1 VIIGEGQQFFN
12 RSNVEL
18 FRGSSSVQDDQSVNE
33 NISNQVTGLA
43 RCFQTSFYP
52 VTDGSGRGVI
62 TNDPTK
68 VQVTAIDPQGN
79 LTPVTVIS
87 LNGATGEFCTQLIIP
102 SGYELLITYNF
113 KRGDTFVGIG
123 GVAPYN
129 VPENLLSQVPSTATQ
144 IVNGLTGSPPLS
156 GHVVVSLTNPGFA
169 GNFVTLQLVD
179 SSPSS
184 GVPDALAVSGAGT
197 NAIAINIRKSD
208 GSARTLADLVNL
220 INAGIPTLNG
230 GDLTVSAITGDSAA
244 ALSATFVVVS
254 VSPVTTALG
263 SAANYAILAYSG
275 ITNTGSSVITGGN
288 IGSAPTPGPEAG
300 FTFTAPAAI
309 DNTNAAAARIA
320 GQAAVTYYS
329 GLTPTQSG
337 LANLSANNGGGGVG
351 VYHAGVYSGGALDI
365 PTSITLDAQGNPNAV
380 FVFIAASTTVLES
393 GASVLLTNGAQAAN
407 VVWVVGSSF
416 TQIGNN
422 NTMVG
427 TILAYASISLD
438 GGSLNGRALAV
449 GGGNGAVTIAAAEA
463 VNVSAGSNSTTVG
476 TPGAILFAG
485 GHGGNS
491 NTVFKVAHA
500 PITDGTNGGVVTTD
514 VTKVI
519 VQVNG
524 SNVTVA
530 SLNGAAGTFTLA
542 SPVSAPI
549 ALGGTT
555 TSFTIQYYFNTWQNT
570 YDLIPAANVASI
582 TQVGLGPNRS
592 DFVQGTDY
600 VLGTVTTP
608 DGTVLQTIN
617 WGASV
622 SLSIGQSAAGES
634 ANFTPAEVTTALRD
648 DHVYLQPLAGAVN
661 GKNTVFSLP
670 DVPTDGSGLSVATDN
685 PALVQ
690 VYVGSDPL
698 EAFLSGAKQVAQLS
712 GANQLVTLYNPPA
725 AGNFVYA
732 SYYRSQ
738 LADHQYS
745 ITVVNPG
752 YAGNGTFIITDELG
766 RVIPLVTFTGGSV
779 AQAGPFADT
788 GVVYPNDFSDAQ
800 AQAGAAVDETVTLT
814 FNNDGNSVTV
824 PAIQATLTLNFNAGA
839 GHLTFTASTPGTG
852 GNLVQIVIDAT
863 DTNADPIVVN
873 GDIVTIYSS
882 WAGTPLTLAQIA
894 ALFPS
899 GETID
904 GGQVLCVATGT
915 ISGQAATTGST
926 NLAGGTNAVSAPVTH
941 SYTVH
946 SSVSKGSGSINNTG
960 YLDQTYEDLATGFR
974 VTVVNPADHAAY
986 GVPSIPLIY
995 NFTPGDTLTFT
1006 VATDAAGSAHQA
1018 VRNAGTPGV
1027 APAQANNLIAIQGLD
1042 TTVISDFGST
1052 AGDSVIVS
1060 TFNKSGNN
1068 PNIGEFYYVSFTT
1081 AKTAADYAIKL
1092 YTDPK
1097 VAYAQYGAPSTINRV
1112 SLAIQLMAANGVQTF
1127 GVIQVPVVPG
1137 TNQGTSQDFMN
1148 AIQTL
1153 TVALPGN
1160 TTKANIICPL
1170 STDPTVHQFL
1180 SRQLTTQ
1187 ANVRQKG
1194 EAIGFVGYD
1203 QFQTP
1208 STMRANA
1215 RGLANKRMIAIGAPV
1230 AGILITNPNTG
1241 VAVEYAVSGEFM
1253 AAAMMGLEANPSNDV
1268 AQSLTFQNL
1277 VGFSRLLVTYDDP
1290 TMDSMAA
1297 DGLTDLLN
1305 NNGAL
1310 LIRHYK
1316 TTDPSN
1322 PLTSEPTV
1330 TTITDYT
1337 SQVFRTDLNQFIG
1350 RKLLDSLVSDIQVV
1364 CNARLS
1370 SLVNQQI
1377 ISGYQNLS
1385 VVQDPTDPTQA
1396 DVTVTFKPMFCL
1408 LYVSVT
1414 FIVQTQLS

>member
-1 VIIGEGQQFFN
+1 MALFTSYAPPGVYTQVILQTNSAPTLGTARIPVIIGEGQQFFSN
-12 RSNVEL
+12 NNVEL
-18 FRGSSSVQDDQSVNE
+18 FRGSSSVQDDQSVSE
-33 NISNQVTGLA
+33 NISNQVTGLT
-43 RCFQTSFYP
+43 RTFNTSFYP
-52 VTDGSGRGVI
+52 VTDGTGKGVI
-62 TNDPTK
+62 SNNPTD
-68 VQVTAIDPQGN
+68 VQVESIDQSGN
-79 LTPVTVIS
+79 VVPVTVIS
-87 LNGATGEFCTQLIIP
+87 LNGATGVFTTQLIIP
-102 SGYELLITYNF
+102 TGFELLITYFF
-113 KRGDTFVGIG
+113 KRGDTFIGIG
-123 GVAPYN
+123 GVTPYN
-129 VPENLLSQVPSTATQ
+129 VPENLLSQIPSTAS
-144 IVNGLTGSPPLS
+144 LTVDDSGGSPPGTQSVVLGLS
-156 GHVVVSLTNPGFA
+156 TPGQT
-169 GNFVTLQLVD
+169 GNLVTLQFVA
-179 SSPSS
+179 
-184 GVPDALAVSGAGT
+184 GAAVPDAQAVGGAGT
-197 NAIAINIRKSD
+197 DAISINIT
-208 GSARTLADLVNL
+208 GPSATRTLADLVSL
-220 INAGIPTLNG
+220 VNAGIPTLDG
-230 GDLTVSAITGDSAA
+230 GYLTVTTTTGALNAPLTVS
-244 ALSATFVVVS
+244 
-254 VSPVTTALG
+254 
-263 SAANYAILAYSG
+263 SG
-275 ITNTGSSVITGGN
+275 AQPFTGG
-288 IGSAPTPGPEAG
+288 S
-300 FTFTAPAAI
+300 
-309 DNTNAAAARIA
+309 
-320 GQAAVTYYS
+320 
-329 GLTPTQSG
+329 
-337 LANLSANNGGGGVG
+337 
-351 VYHAGVYSGGALDI
+351 
-365 PTSITLDAQGNPNAV
+365 
-380 FVFIAASTTVLES
+380 
-393 GASVLLTNGAQAAN
+393 
-407 VVWVVGSSF
+407 
-416 TQIGNN
+416 
-422 NTMVG
+422 
-427 TILAYASISLD
+427 
-438 GGSLNGRALAV
+438 
-449 GGGNGAVTIAAAEA
+449 
-463 VNVSAGSNSTTVG
+463 
-476 TPGAILFAG
+476 
-485 GHGGNS
+485 GGNS
-491 NTVFKVAHA
+491 NTVFKVAHT
-500 PITDGTNGGVVTTD
+500 PIVDGTNGGVVTTD

-524 SNVTVA
+524 NPVTVA

-542 SPVSAPI
+542 SPVSAPV

-555 TSFTIQYYFNTWQNT
+555 TSFTIQYYFNSWQNT
-570 YDLIPAANVASI
+570 YDLLPGQNIASI
-582 TQVGLGPNRS
+582 TQVGLGPNRA

-600 VLGTVTTP
+600 VLGSITAP
-608 DGTVLQTIN
+608 DGSTVQTIN

-622 SLSIGQSAAGES
+622 SSAIGQSAAGEL

-648 DHVYLQPLAGAVN
+648 DQVYLQPLTGAVN
-661 GKNTVFSLP
+661 GKNVVFSLP
-670 DVPTDGSGLSVATDN
+670 DVPTDGSGLSIATDN

-698 EAFLSGAKQVAQLS
+698 EAFLNGAVRVAQLS

-725 AGNFVYA
+725 SGSLVYA

-766 RVIPLVTFTGGSV
+766 RVAPLVEFNLAASTV
-779 AQAGPFADT
+779 AQNGPFQDT

-814 FNNDGNSVTV
+814 FNNDGNTTIVL
-824 PAIQATLTLNFNAGA
+824 AIQARLALTFGAGTLTFHA
-839 GHLTFTASTPGTG
+839 TTPGIG

-863 DTNADPIVVN
+863 DLNADPVSIN

-882 WAGTPLTLAQIA
+882 WAGTALSLAQIA

-904 GGQVLCVATGT
+904 GGQILCTASGT
-915 ISGQAATTGST
+915 TSGNAATTGAT
-926 NLAGGTNAVSAPVTH
+926 NLSGGANAITTPVTH
-941 SYTVH
+941 SYTV
-946 SSVSKGSGSINNTG
+946 SSTNSKGSGSLNNIG

-974 VTVVNPADHAAY
+974 VTIVNPTDHADY
-986 GVPSIPLIY
+986 GVPNIPSAY
-995 NFTPGDTLTFT
+995 NFEPGDKLIFN
-1006 VATDAAGSAHQA
+1006 VYADATGANAA
-1018 VRNAGTPGV
+1018 VRNAGTPGI

-1042 TTVISDFGST
+1042 TTVISNFGST

-1081 AKTAADYAIKL
+1081 AKQAADYAIHL

-1097 VAYAQYGAPSTINRV
+1097 VAYANYGQPSTVNRV

-1153 TVALPGN
+1153 TIALPGY

-1208 STMRANA
+1208 ATMRANA

-1230 AGILITNPNTG
+1230 AGILITDPNTG

-1253 AAAMMGLEANPSNDV
+1253 AAAMMGLNANPSNDV

-1330 TTITDYT
+1330 TTITDYV
-1337 SQVFRTDLNQFIG
+1337 SQIFRTDLNQFIG
-1350 RKLLDSLVSDIQVV
+1350 RKLLDSLVTDIQVV

-1385 VVQDPTDPTQA
+1385 VVQDSTDPTQA

-1408 LYVSVT
+1408 LYVQVT

>member
-1 VIIGEGQQFFN
+1 MALFTSYAPPGVYTNVILQTSSAPTLGTARIPVIIGEGQQYFN
-12 RSNVEL
+12 RNNVEL

-33 NISNQVTGLA
+33 NISNQVTGLT
-43 RCFQTSFYP
+43 RTFQTSFYP
-52 VTDGSGRGVI
+52 VTDGSGKGTI
-62 TNDPTK
+62 TNTPSA
-68 VQVTAIDPQGN
+68 VQVESIDPSGN
-79 LTPVTVIS
+79 VVPVTVIS
-87 LNGATGEFCTQLIIP
+87 LNGATGQFTTQLIIP
-102 SGYELLITYNF
+102 SGYEILITYFF
-113 KRGDTFVGIG
+113 KRGDTFIGIG
-123 GVAPYN
+123 GVTPYN
-129 VPENLLSQVPSTATQ
+129 VPENLLPQIPSTAS
-144 IVNGLTGSPPLS
+144 LTVSDAGGSPPGTQTVVLGLS
-156 GHVVVSLTNPGFA
+156 TPGQT
-169 GNFVTLQLVD
+169 GNLVTLQFTAG
-179 SSPSS
+179 SA
-184 GVPDALAVSGAGT
+184 VPDASAVSGAGT
-197 NAIAINIRKSD
+197 DAIAINITSPT
-208 GSARTLADLVNL
+208 GTRTLADLVNL
-220 INAGIPTLNG
+220 INVGIPTLDG
-230 GDLTVSAITGDSAA
+230 GYLTIT
-244 ALSATFVVVS
+244 
-254 VSPVTTALG
+254 TT
-263 SAANYAILAYSG
+263 
-275 ITNTGSSVITGGN
+275 TGN
-288 IGSAPTPGPEAG
+288 L
-300 FTFTAPAAI
+300 TAPLTAGAA
-309 DNTNAAAARIA
+309 
-320 GQAAVTYYS
+320 Q
-329 GLTPTQSG
+329 P
-337 LANLSANNGGGGVG
+337 
-351 VYHAGVYSGGALDI
+351 
-365 PTSITLDAQGNPNAV
+365 
-380 FVFIAASTTVLES
+380 
-393 GASVLLTNGAQAAN
+393 
-407 VVWVVGSSF
+407 F
-416 TQIGNN
+416 T
-422 NTMVG
+422 
-427 TILAYASISLD
+427 
-438 GGSLNGRALAV
+438 
-449 GGGNGAVTIAAAEA
+449 
-463 VNVSAGSNSTTVG
+463 
-476 TPGAILFAG
+476 G

-491 NTVFKVAHA
+491 NTVFKVSHT
-500 PITDGTNGGVVTTD
+500 PIVDGTNGGVVTTD
-514 VTKVI
+514 VTKII

-524 SNVTVA
+524 NNVPVA
-530 SLNGAAGTFTLA
+530 ALNGAAGTFTLA
-542 SPVSAPI
+542 SPVSAPV

-582 TQVGLGPNRS
+582 TQVGLGPNRA

-600 VLGTVTTP
+600 VLGTITAS
-608 DGTVLQTIN
+608 DGTTLQTIN

-622 SLSIGQSAAGES
+622 SSAIGQSAAGES
-634 ANFTPAEVTTALRD
+634 ANFTPAEVVTALRD
-648 DHVYLQPLAGAVN
+648 DHVYLQSLAGAVN
-661 GKNTVFSLP
+661 GKNSVFSIP

-685 PALVQ
+685 PALIQ

-698 EAFLSGAKQVAQLS
+698 EAYLGGAKQVAQLS
-712 GANQLVTLYNPPA
+712 GDNQLVTLYNPPA
-725 AGNFVYA
+725 AGNNVYA

-752 YAGNGTFIITDELG
+752 YAGLGTFIITDELD
-766 RVIPLVTFTGGSV
+766 RVIPLVTFAGGSV
-779 AQAGPFADT
+779 SQSGPFADT

-800 AQAGAAVDETVTLT
+800 AQAGAALDETVTLT
-814 FNNDGNSVTV
+814 FNHDGNAILV
-824 PAIQATLTLNFNAGA
+824 PAVQATLTMSFNAGA
-839 GHLTFTASTPGTG
+839 GHLTFTATTPGTG

-863 DTNADPIVVN
+863 DLNPDPIVVN
-873 GDIVTIYSS
+873 GDIVTIYSN

-904 GGQVLCVATGT
+904 GGQILCVAGGT
-915 ISGQAATTGST
+915 TSGQAATTGAT
-926 NLAGGTNAVSAPVTH
+926 NLAGGTNAISAPVTH
-941 SYTVH
+941 SYTV
-946 SSVSKGSGSINNTG
+946 SSNLLKGSGSINSIG

-974 VTVVNPADHAAY
+974 VTIVNPADHAAY
-986 GVPSIPLIY
+986 GVPSIPSAY
-995 NFTPGDTLTFT
+995 NFSVGDTLTYT
-1006 VATDAAGSAHQA
+1006 VKADATGANAA
-1018 VRNAGTPGV
+1018 VRHAGTPGI
-1027 APAQANNLIAIQGLD
+1027 APAEANNLIAIQGLD

-1060 TFNKSGNN
+1060 TFNKSGND
-1068 PNIGEFYYVSFTT
+1068 PSIGEFYYVSFTVN
-1081 AKTAADYAIKL
+1081 KTAADYAIKL

-1097 VAYAQYGAPSTINRV
+1097 VAYANYGAPNTVNRV

-1153 TVALPGN
+1153 TVALPGQ

-1208 STMRANA
+1208 ATMRANA

-1241 VAVEYAVSGEFM
+1241 VSVEYAVSGEFM
-1253 AAAMMGLEANPSNDV
+1253 AAAMMGLNANPSNDV

-1297 DGLTDLLN
+1297 DGLTCLLN

-1330 TTITDYT
+1330 TTITDYV
-1337 SQVFRTDLNQFIG
+1337 SQIFRSDLNQFIG
-1350 RKLLDSLVSDIQVV
+1350 RKLLDSLVTDIQVV

-1385 VVQDPTDPTQA
+1385 VVQDKTDPTQA